1 MTNPEKINRVAF
13 PIRTGYIFSDRSDVL
28 FCRAEGS
35 YTQVHLRN
43 REPLLVSYKLKMIEG
58 LLHGL
63 PFFRTHE
70 SWLVNLSHVSELKRE
85 DGDILLKIN
94 ETNAQVARARKKAL
108 MEAFDTL

>member
-1 MTNPEKINRVAF
+1 MEKVNRVAF
-13 PIRTGYIFSDRSDVL
+13 PTRTGYVFSDRSEVL
-28 FCRAEGS
+28 FCKAEGS
-35 YTQVHLRN
+35 YTKVHLRN
-43 REPLLVSYKLKMIEG
+43 REPLLISYKLKVVEG
-58 LLHGL
+58 LLSGL

-70 SWLVNLSHVSELKRE
+70 SWLVNLNHVSELKRE